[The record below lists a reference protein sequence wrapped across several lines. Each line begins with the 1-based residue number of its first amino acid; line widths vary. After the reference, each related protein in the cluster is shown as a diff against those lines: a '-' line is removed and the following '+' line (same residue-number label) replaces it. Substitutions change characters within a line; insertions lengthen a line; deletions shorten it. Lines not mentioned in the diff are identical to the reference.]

1 MSEQRTKK
9 CPYCAE
15 IIKAEAIVCRFCGRV
30 INPTLSVETRLP
42 AKAVPIVSLKLKKPW
57 IAVVLNIFPFILG
70 LGYIYLGLWRR
81 FFVVIFIQLFSLA
94 PMTFIGLPDYNSYLL
109 AIVWIFTL
117 IDAKIQATS
126 YNNKINVER
135 KASSESKVIV

>member
-1 MSEQRTKK
+1 MSEQLTKK

-30 INPTLSVETRLP
+30 FNPYLSVETQLP
-42 AKAVPIVSLKLKKPW
+42 TKADPIVSLKLKKPW
-57 IAVVLNIFPFILG
+57 IAVVLNFFPFILG

-94 PMTFIGLPDYNSYLL
+94 PMTFIGLPEYNPYLL

-117 IDAKIQATS
+117 IDVKNQATS
-126 YNNKINVER
+126 YNNKITAGQPISLEGKGV
-135 KASSESKVIV
+135 V